1 MFKISAIYTSE
12 RYRSVFAI
20 FLFTGMTY
28 DIFCCFGTTGNAK
41 KQLKISDIG
50 ITKEEIAC

>member
-1 MFKISAIYTSE
+1 MKDIGLYLLS
-12 RYRSVFAI
+12 